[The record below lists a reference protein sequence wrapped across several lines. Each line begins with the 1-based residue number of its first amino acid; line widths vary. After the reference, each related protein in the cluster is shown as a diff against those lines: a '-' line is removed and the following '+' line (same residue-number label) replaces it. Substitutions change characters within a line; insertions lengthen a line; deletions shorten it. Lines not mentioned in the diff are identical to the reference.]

1 MQLVTVICLCH
12 NHKAFVVEALQS
24 VLQQTHAQVQLIV
37 VDDASTDGSKVVIA
51 NFVSQQSNI
60 EYIDLPEN
68 VGSCKAFNIALKKA
82 KGDFIIDLAADDVLL
97 PERIQEGLACFEK
110 NGPEYGLQ
118 FSDALLIQADGKSSG
133 LHSDKFPHTSIPQ
146 GDIYKD
152 LIERY
157 FICSPTMM
165 FRKEL
170 IDALGGYD
178 EQLSYEDFDL
188 WIRSARRWKYCYIPK
203 ALIKRRILPGSL
215 SAKQFSI
222 RSSHQHSTYIICR
235 KIMYLNRTRAEQQ
248 ALNKRIRYEM
258 RVNLR
263 LLNWKLVW
271 KYMSLLSE
279 NNKMVY
285 V

>member
-12 NHKAFVVEALQS
+12 NHQAFVVEALQS
-24 VLQQTHAQVQLIV
+24 VLQQTHAYVQLIV
-37 VDDASTDGSKVVIA
+37 LDDASTDGSKIAIA
-51 NFVSQQSNI
+51 NFVSQHPTI
-60 EYIDLPEN
+60 EYIDLLEN
-68 VGSCKAFNIALKKA
+68 VGSCRAFNIALKKA
-82 KGDFIIDLAADDVLL
+82 KGNFIIDLAADDVLL

-110 NGPEYGLQ
+110 KGSEYGLQ
-118 FSDALLIQADGKSSG
+118 FSDALLIQVDGRNAG
-133 LHSDKFPHTSIPQ
+133 LHSDRFPHTSIPQ

-170 IDALGGYD
+170 IDELGGYD

-188 WIRSARRWKYCYIPK
+188 WIRSARQWKYCYVPK
-203 ALIKRRILPGSL
+203 ALIKRRILAGSL
-215 SAKQFSI
+215 SAKQFSM
-222 RSSHQHSTYIICR
+222 RSPHQYSTYLICK
-235 KIMYLNRTRAEQQ
+235 KIMYLNKTRDEQH
-248 ALNKRIRYEM
+248 ALNRRIRYEM

-271 KYMSLLSE
+271 KYLNLLSA
-279 NNKMVY
+279 NNRMVY